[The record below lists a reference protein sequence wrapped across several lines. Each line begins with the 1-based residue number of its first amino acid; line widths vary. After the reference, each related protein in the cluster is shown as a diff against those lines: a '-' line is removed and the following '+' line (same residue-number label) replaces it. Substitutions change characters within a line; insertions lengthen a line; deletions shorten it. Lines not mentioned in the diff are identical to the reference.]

1 MGQVGDQARE
11 IVTVVRDTAMTRKRR
26 TSASYLAVGQI
37 VAPHGIRGE
46 VKVEIMTDFLERY
59 RPGTRLFLGRSTDD
73 PDVVPVEVATSRPH
87 QGRMLVR
94 LASVSDRN
102 AAELLRGLYLL
113 VPEEEAMPLGE
124 HENYVH
130 DLIGLQV
137 ETDAGQVL
145 GELVEVLFTPAN
157 DVYVVQGPSGEVLIP
172 ARREVVVSVNLAGRV
187 MRVALP
193 DGLLSPVAVDAEP

>member
-1 MGQVGDQARE
+1 MAEERNRAIG
-11 IVTVVRDTAMTRKRR
+11 
-26 TSASYLAVGQI
+26 YLAVGHI

-46 VKVEIMTDFLERY
+46 VKVEIMTDFMERY

-73 PDVVPVEVATSRPH
+73 PDAVPVEVATSRPH

-94 LASVSDRN
+94 LVSVSDRN

-113 VPEEEAMPLGE
+113 IPEEEAMPLGE

-130 DLIGLQV
+130 DLIGLRV
-137 ETDAGQVL
+137 ETEAGEEL

-157 DVYVVQGPSGEVLIP
+157 DVYVVQGPLGEVLIP
-172 ARREVVVSVNLAGRV
+172 ALREVVLSVNLAGRV

-193 DGLLSPVAVDAEP
+193 EGLLSPLAVEE